1 MRCLRVVVTGGGSIP
16 HVRSHP
22 GYRRARY
29 ARLSVRGE
37 MTMRKPLPIRARE
50 EGVMLIE
57 ALIAILIFSSAIL
70 AVVGMQAT
78 AIKNVTE
85 SKSRSEAA
93 FLAEELMA
101 QMWIDQNISTGA
113 VQSEHQQRHRRQ
125 LQLSGLGFR
134 PARLGTISPPTGWIG
149 RVTTKLPGAT
159 TVLPKVTI
167 TNPTPSGATV
177 KVEIFWQLPEEATL
191 GLPPHSHTVM
201 ASIQV

>member
-1 MRCLRVVVTGGGSIP
+1 
-16 HVRSHP
+16 
-22 GYRRARY
+22 
-29 ARLSVRGE
+29 
-37 MTMRKPLPIRARE
+37 MRKPLPIRARE

-57 ALIAILIFSSAIL
+57 ALIAILIFSIGIL

-101 QMWIDQNISTGA
+101 QMWIDQNISPA
-113 VQSEHQQRHRRQ
+113 PVQVNTSNVNVANYNYPG
-125 LQLSGLGFR
+125 SGSV

-159 TVLPKVTI
+159 NVLPKVTI
-167 TNPTPSGATV
+167 TNGTPSGATV
-177 KVEIFWQLPEEATL
+177 KIEIFWQLPEEATL

>member
-1 MRCLRVVVTGGGSIP
+1 
-16 HVRSHP
+16 
-22 GYRRARY
+22 
-29 ARLSVRGE
+29 
-37 MTMRKPLPIRARE
+37 MRKPLPIRARE

-57 ALIAILIFSSAIL
+57 ALIAILIFSIGIL

-101 QMWIDQNISTGA
+101 QMWMDQNISPPP
-113 VQSEHQQRHRRQ
+113 VQVNTSNVTVANYNYAA
-125 LQLSGLGFR
+125 SGSP

-149 RVTTKLPGAT
+149 RVTTRLPGAT
-159 TVLPKVTI
+159 TVLPIVTI
-167 TNPTPSGATV
+167 TNATPSGATV
-177 KVEIFWQLPEEATL
+177 KIQIFWQLPEEATL

>member
-1 MRCLRVVVTGGGSIP
+1 
-16 HVRSHP
+16 
-22 GYRRARY
+22 
-29 ARLSVRGE
+29 
-37 MTMRKPLPIRARE
+37 
-50 EGVMLIE
+50 MLIE
-57 ALIAILIFSSAIL
+57 ALIAILIFSIGIL

-93 FLAEELMA
+93 FLAGELMA

-113 VQSEHQQRHRRQ
+113 VQVNASNVNVANYNYPG
-125 LQLSGLGFR
+125 SGSV

-159 TVLPKVTI
+159 TALPKVTI
-167 TNPTPSGATV
+167 TNPTASGATV
-177 KVEIFWQLPEEATL
+177 KIEVFWQLPEEATL

>member
-1 MRCLRVVVTGGGSIP
+1 
-16 HVRSHP
+16 
-22 GYRRARY
+22 
-29 ARLSVRGE
+29 
-37 MTMRKPLPIRARE
+37 MRKPLPIRAWE

-57 ALIAILIFSSAIL
+57 ALIAILIFSIGIL

-101 QMWIDQNISTGA
+101 QMWIDQNISAGA
-113 VQSEHQQRHRRQ
+113 VQVNTSNVNVANYNYPG
-125 LQLSGLGFR
+125 SGSV
-134 PARLGTISPPTGWIG
+134 PARLGTISPPAGWIG

-177 KVEIFWQLPEEATL
+177 KIQIFWQLPEEATL

-201 ASIQV
+201 ASINV

>member
-1 MRCLRVVVTGGGSIP
+1 
-16 HVRSHP
+16 
-22 GYRRARY
+22 
-29 ARLSVRGE
+29 
-37 MTMRKPLPIRARE
+37 MTMRKPFPIRARE

-57 ALIAILIFSSAIL
+57 ALIAILIFSIGIL

-113 VQSEHQQRHRRQ
+113 VQVNTSNVNVANYNYPG
-125 LQLSGLGFR
+125 SGSV

-191 GLPPHSHTVM
+191 GLPPHSHTVI